1 MLEIVYAWQF
11 LVGLEL
17 HISWGQH
24 KITVRILQQLKT
36 NHFKFVFM
44 LSSMFHPWGLVILFY
59 NQMIN
64 WTSSSSLSMFR
75 LKAFVTNRLISND
88 YFNISLDVEKLF
100 RKYRWLGY
108 PQIWSVEIL
117 QWPHDSNHYY
127 FCILLVDSLG

>member
-1 MLEIVYAWQF
+1 MLCLAIPCWNWVAYF
-11 LVGLEL
+11 LRTIQYNCSYSTTIENKSFLICIHE
-17 HISWGQH
+17 
-24 KITVRILQQLKT
+24 
-36 NHFKFVFM
+36 
-44 LSSMFHPWGLVILFY
+44 LSSIFHPWGFIILFY
-59 NQMIN
+59 NPMIN
-64 WTSSSSLSMFR
+64 WTSLSMFR